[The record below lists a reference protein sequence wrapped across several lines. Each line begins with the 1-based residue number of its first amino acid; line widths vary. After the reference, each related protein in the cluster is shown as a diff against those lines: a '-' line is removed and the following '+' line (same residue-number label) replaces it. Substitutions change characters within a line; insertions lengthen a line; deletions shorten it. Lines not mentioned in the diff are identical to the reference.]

1 MDNLFTSLL
10 DTVFTRYIDFLF
22 PFFLLLVSMLFLDRL
37 IYLVMQAIDF
47 KRWR

>member
-1 MDNLFTSLL
+1 MDLLTSLL
-10 DTVFTRYIDFLF
+10 DVVFTRYIDFLF

-37 IYLVMQAIDF
+37 IHLIIQAIEN